1 MVLVL
6 FKSKREKV
14 DKLGRKI
21 TGVTIAIVDSEIDWA
36 MYVGPSSLMDVNDV
50 ASSGSKLSREEAIPL
65 LHIFRD
71 IVFPNGELKVEI
83 KNYRR

>member
-1 MVLVL
+1 MA
-6 FKSKREKV
+6 
-14 DKLGRKI
+14 RKI

-36 MYVGPSSLMDVNDV
+36 MYAGPSSLMNANDV
-50 ASSGSKLSREEAIPL
+50 ASSGRKLNKEEAAQL

-71 IVFPNGELKVEI
+71 TVFPNGELKVEI